1 MLIHVVLPGE
11 TVYGIA
17 RNYGVDPRRLMVDN
31 DVGEDGA
38 LAVGQTLVLR
48 FPDVVHAVRPGE
60 TLSGIAQDYGVTV
73 CQLWRNNLS
82 LGGGSTL
89 VPGQVLVISYHEER
103 LGTAIANGYA
113 YPFLSPE
120 LLSETAPFLSYLTP
134 FTYGLSRDGGLLPLQ
149 DEALLAGAR
158 SHGTGAVMH
167 LSTYTEEEQFD
178 VQRAEKLL
186 TDAAAQERLMAE
198 ILEILSRKGYA
209 GLDVDFEYLPGTLAD
224 AYADFLSRLRQR
236 LNALGYF
243 LWAAL
248 APKTRPDQPGT
259 LYEGHDYARVGA
271 AADAV
276 LLMTYEWGYT
286 YGPPMAVAPLPNVRA
301 VLDYAVT
308 EIPPEKILLGVP
320 NYGYDWPLPYRQGE
334 TRAESLS
341 NQEAIRRAIRHR
353 AEIRFD
359 ETAQAPW
366 YRYRAEDGTLHE
378 VWFEDARSQAAK
390 LRLVAEYGFLGAGY
404 WNIMRPFPQTWLVLA
419 SLFDID

>member
-1 MLIHVVLPGE
+1 MVIHVVRAGE

-17 RNYGVDPRRLMVDN
+17 RNYGVAPQRLQEDN
-31 DVGEDGA
+31 DVGEDGQ

-48 FPDVVHAVRPGE
+48 FPAVVHAVRAGE
-60 TLSGIAQDYGVTV
+60 TLTGIARDYGVTV
-73 CQLWRNNLS
+73 RQLWRNNLS

-89 VPGQVLVISYHEER
+89 TPGQVLVVSYHQEK
-103 LGTAIANGYA
+103 LGAAVANGYA
-113 YPFLSPE
+113 YPFLPAE

-134 FTYGLSRDGGLLPLQ
+134 FTYGLSRGGGLLPLR
-149 DEALLAGAR
+149 DEALLSGAR
-158 SHGTGAVMH
+158 RHGAGAVMH

-178 VQRAEKLL
+178 VQRAQRLL
-186 TDAAAQERLMAE
+186 TDPAAQESLLGEILPLMA
-198 ILEILSRKGYA
+198 RKGYA
-209 GLDVDFEYLPGTLAD
+209 GLDVDFEYLPGTLAEP
-224 AYADFLSRLRQR
+224 YAEFLARLRQR
-236 LNALGYF
+236 LNAQGYF

-248 APKTRPDQPGT
+248 APKTRAGQPGT
-259 LYEGHDYARVGA
+259 LYEGHDYARIGA
-271 AADAV
+271 AVDAA

-308 EIPPEKILLGVP
+308 EIPAEKLLLGVP

-341 NQEAIRRAIRHR
+341 NQEAIRRAIRYG
-353 AEIRFD
+353 AEIQFD
-359 ETAQAPW
+359 ESAQAPW
-366 YRYRAEDGTLHE
+366 YRYTGEDGTLHE

-404 WNIMRPFPQTWLVLA
+404 WNIMRPFRQTWLVLS